1 MEAGESVRP
10 SSAVD
15 WAGNREER
23 EWAGEA
29 GGEERPSTFTL
40 SPDNFPENTRGHVL
54 VERLKYF
61 IALFSFSPF

>member
-15 WAGNREER
+15 WAGNREDR
-23 EWAGEA
+23 EWAGEAGA

-54 VERLKYF
+54 KD
-61 IALFSFSPF
+61 